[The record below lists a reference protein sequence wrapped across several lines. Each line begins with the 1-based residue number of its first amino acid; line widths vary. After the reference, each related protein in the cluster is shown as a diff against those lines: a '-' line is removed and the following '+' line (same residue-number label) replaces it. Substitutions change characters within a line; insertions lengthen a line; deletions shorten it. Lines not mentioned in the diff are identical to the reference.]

1 MTGMDASD
9 FGFFCH
15 ILIGIFALDYAIERL
30 VRWRRSCIRHDP
42 GDRNTDRY

>member
-15 ILIGIFALDYAIERL
+15 ILIGIFALDFGLECLGR
-30 VRWRRSCIRHDP
+30 RWWKRM
-42 GDRNTDRY
+42 GK